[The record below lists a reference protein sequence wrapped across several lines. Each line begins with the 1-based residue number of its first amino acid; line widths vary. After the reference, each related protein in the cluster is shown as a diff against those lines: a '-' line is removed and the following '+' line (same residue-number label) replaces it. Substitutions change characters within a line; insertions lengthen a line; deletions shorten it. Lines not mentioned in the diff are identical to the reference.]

1 MNPPKRPLVR
11 WQCRLPRALLLIAM
25 LAGCGNP
32 ESGVSNDAL
41 SNPLSADNSPES
53 VREELPIIEFE
64 RSGHDFGTI
73 REGDVVASTFRF
85 TNTGKRDLII
95 QAANGSC
102 GCTVPRFPKEPIA
115 PGDAGEIK
123 VEYNSEGKSGL
134 QEKTVTVVTN
144 CIPNTTTLRIKA
156 LVQDR

>member
-11 WQCRLPRALLLIAM
+11 WQCRLSRALLLIAM
-25 LAGCGNP
+25 LARCGNP
-32 ESGVSNDAL
+32 DAGVSNDAL

-64 RSGHDFGTI
+64 RSEHDFGTI
-73 REGDVVASTFRF
+73 SEGDVVASTFRF